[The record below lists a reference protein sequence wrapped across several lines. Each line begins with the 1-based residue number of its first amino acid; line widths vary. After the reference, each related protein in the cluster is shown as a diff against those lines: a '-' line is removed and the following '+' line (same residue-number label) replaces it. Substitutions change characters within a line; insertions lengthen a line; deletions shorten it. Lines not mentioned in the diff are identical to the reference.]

1 MSKLSVL
8 WDNYQIYKGI
18 KIYPFLMCD
27 YDLFEDLISILL
39 FEKNNLGYVEII
51 KMSYLKFLIFII
63 PHMID
68 EDGKQYVDV
77 LNKLYDLLKY
87 ILKDQEF
94 NIYIDEEKIF
104 INVKTDSNSI
114 ILNERDFDKI
124 KEIIFVQNAIPIIDK
139 KLHPDLQKELQEN
152 IKFMAKMQG
161 QKEGTIEEQIIS
173 YKCKMRF
180 ESYKPIK
187 KMTIYQF
194 RKELS
199 RLDLITDY
207 QIYKTAE
214 MSGMVTFNK
223 PIPHWTSHIS
233 DEPDYSRLMMS
244 KQEFDKKMNEFAQEK
259 IGGR

>member
-8 WDNYQIYKGI
+8 WDDYQIYKGI
-18 KIYPFLMCD
+18 KIYPFLMCN
-27 YDLFEDLISILL
+27 YDLFEELISILL
-39 FEKNNLGYVEII
+39 FKKNIIGNVELI
-51 KMSYLKFLIFII
+51 KMSYLKFLISII
-63 PHMID
+63 PYMAD
-68 EDGKQYVDV
+68 ENGKQYVDV

-94 NIYIDEEKIF
+94 NIYIDEKEKIF
-104 INVKTDSNSI
+104 INIKTDNNSI

-139 KLHPDLQKELQEN
+139 RLHPDLQKELQEN
-152 IKFMAKMQG
+152 IKFMAKIQG

-199 RLDLITDY
+199 RLNLIIDY

-223 PIPHWTSHIS
+223 PIPHWLSHIS
-233 DEPDYSRLMMS
+233 DKPDYSGLIMS
-244 KQEFDKKMNEFAQEK
+244 EQEFGAKMNEFSKENN
-259 IGGR
+259 RR